1 LNLLSGY
8 QKPNCMLSYFFEGL
22 AFQFIDL
29 LIGFTILIKGADF
42 LVNGSSSIAKKN
54 GISNLAIG
62 LTVVAFGTSM
72 PELIV
77 SLLSALDGKNDASFG
92 NVIGSN
98 NFNLL
103 FILGIAG
110 LIYPLVVQRNTV
122 KYEVPLSLLAAILL
136 FVLVND
142 QMLWGST
149 ENGITRLDSG
159 ILLVFFIGF
168 LVYIYRTMKNTSDL
182 GEGEEIK
189 IYGTGLAIGMVV
201 LGLVMLIGGGTTV
214 VNSATSI
221 AHHFGLSEKLIGLTI
236 LAAGTSLPELA
247 TSAVAA
253 YRKNT
258 DIAIGNVV
266 GSNIFNIFFILGV
279 TGFISPMPYNIA
291 LNFDIYVLMVSTV
304 VLMIF
309 MFTLNTRK
317 LDRWEAFML
326 LASYVA
332 YTIYLIGIDAG
343 A

>member
-1 LNLLSGY
+1 MLL
-8 QKPNCMLSYFFEGL
+8 P
-22 AFQFIDL
+22 IVL
-29 LIGFTILIKGADF
+29 LLVGFVILIKGADF
-42 LVNGSSSIAKKN
+42 LVNGASSAAKKY
-54 GISNLAIG
+54 GVSNLAIG

-98 NFNLL
+98 NFNLM

-122 KYEVPLSLLAAILL
+122 KFEVPLSILAAGLL

-142 QMLWGST
+142 QKLWSS
-149 ENGITRLDSG
+149 DSNILSRFDSI
-159 ILLVFFIGF
+159 ILLVFFVGF
-168 LVYIYRTMKNTSDL
+168 LFYIWRTMKNTSEME
-182 GEGEEIK
+182 EGEAIK
-189 IYGTGLAIGMVV
+189 IYSIPMSAGMVI
-201 LGLVMLIGGGTTV
+201 LGLVMLIGGGKLV
-214 VNSATSI
+214 VDSAIEI
-221 AHHFGLSEKLIGLTI
+221 AQHYGLSEKLIGLTI

-247 TSAVAA
+247 TSCVAA

-279 TGFISPMPYNIA
+279 TGFISPIPYNTA
-291 LNFDIYVLMVSTV
+291 LNSDMYVLVASTI

-326 LASYVA
+326 LMGYIA
-332 YTIYLIGIDAG
+332 YTIWLISLG
-343 A
+343 